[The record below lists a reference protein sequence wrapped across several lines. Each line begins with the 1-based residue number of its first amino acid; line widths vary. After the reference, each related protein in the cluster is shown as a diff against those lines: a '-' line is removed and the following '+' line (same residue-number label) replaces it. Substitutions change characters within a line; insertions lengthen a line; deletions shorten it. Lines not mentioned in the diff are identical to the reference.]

1 MSVIILLPLHPTER
15 VNLADLN
22 ELAESD
28 ALENFRACCGSS
40 RWATKMTQLRPF
52 ESREELLAAADEV
65 WNSLGPDDWREA
77 FGHHPR
83 IGDRATGT
91 AATEQSGM
99 RTAAGK
105 VRAELA
111 RSNREYE
118 ERFGYIYIV
127 CATGRSADE
136 MLDIV
141 KNRLNNEPEIELKVA
156 AEEQRRIMQIR
167 LKNLVEE

>member
-1 MSVIILLPLHPTER
+1 

-22 ELAESD
+22 ELPESE
-28 ALENFRACCGSS
+28 ALKKFRACCGSS
-40 RWATKMTQLRPF
+40 RWATKMTELRPF
-52 ESREELLAAADEV
+52 ESRNELLAAADEV

-77 FGHHPR
+77 FAHHPR

-99 RTAAGK
+99 RTAADN

-111 RSNREYE
+111 MANHEYE

-127 CATGRSADE
+127 CATGRTAGE
-136 MLDIV
+136 MLEIV
-141 KNRLNNEPEIELKVA
+141 KERLSNEPDTELKVA
-156 AEEQRRIMQIR
+156 AEEQRKITQIR
-167 LKNLVEE
+167 LKTQVEE

>member
-1 MSVIILLPLHPTER
+1 

-22 ELAESD
+22 ALAESE
-28 ALENFRACCGSS
+28 ALEKFRACCGSS
-40 RWATKMTQLRPF
+40 RWAGKMTQLRPF
-52 ESREELLAAADEV
+52 HSREELLAAADEV

-77 FGHHPR
+77 FAHHPR

-91 AATEQSGM
+91 AATEQSGI
-99 RTAAGK
+99 RSAADD

-111 RSNREYE
+111 KANREYE

-127 CATGRSADE
+127 CATGRTADE

-141 KNRLNNEPEIELKVA
+141 KQRLNNDPDTELKVA
-156 AEEQRRIMQIR
+156 AEEQRKITQIR
-167 LKNLVEE
+167 LKTQVEE

>member
-1 MSVIILLPLHPTER
+1 

-22 ELAESD
+22 VLTDSE
-28 ALENFRACCGSS
+28 ALEKFRACCGSS
-40 RWATKMTQLRPF
+40 RWAKKMTQLRPF
-52 ESREELLAAADEV
+52 HSRGEFLAAADEV

-77 FGHHPR
+77 FAQHPR
-83 IGDRATGT
+83 IGERAMGT

-99 RTAAGK
+99 RSAADD

-111 RSNREYE
+111 RANREYE

-127 CATGRSADE
+127 CATGRTAEE

-141 KNRLNNEPEIELKVA
+141 RVRLDNDPDTELKVA
-156 AEEQRRIMQIR
+156 AEEQRTITQIR
-167 LKNLVEE
+167 L